1 MRTGGGDAG
10 AGAAAASRAS
20 AAATASAL
28 DATFFGLLRGD
39 CGEAGGLRGTVA
51 SQWPA
56 SGGARSSTMTKP
68 CSMSYFKSLRAAPIA
83 RYCPA
88 VVAVVHRSKFSL
100 RRLRVRAIGA
110 FLAMRLS
117 TSSSGGNVAG
127 GRGGWSMCADAQ
139 THAASTNTNFETLAN
154 KVSCVRVSG
163 RHSTVSNVQASVLS
177 PRMKSLLAR
186 PGRRLNTCPK
196 YPPPKVSRP
205 PYCFYELKIIICK
218 AANLEARNIK
228 YYIPK
233 IKKTRKLS
241 LLKVYATAGARPAA
255 VLY

>member
-10 AGAAAASRAS
+10 AGAAAAAASCAS

-51 SQWPA
+51 SH
-56 SGGARSSTMTKP
+56 SLTTGARSTTMTKP

-83 RYCPA
+83 RYCPV

-139 THAASTNTNFETLAN
+139 THAASTNTNFETHKQSKL
-154 KVSCVRVSG
+154 CPG
-163 RHSTVSNVQASVLS
+163 L
-177 PRMKSLLAR
+177 R
-186 PGRRLNTCPK
+186 PPLNSIERTSKRTITPDEVALGQTRATPK
-196 YPPPKVSRP
+196 YLPKVPYLLRLGDP
-205 PYCFYELKIIICK
+205 P
-218 AANLEARNIK
+218 
-228 YYIPK
+228 
-233 IKKTRKLS
+233 
-241 LLKVYATAGARPAA
+241 TASTN
-255 VLY
+255 

>member
-28 DATFFGLLRGD
+28 DETFFGLLRGD

-51 SQWPA
+51 SHWWPA

-83 RYCPA
+83 RYCPV

-117 TSSSGGNVAG
+117 TSSSGGNG
-127 GRGGWSMCADAQ
+127 GRGFDAACHLASPFSFNLHPGPASSGGRGSM
-139 THAASTNTNFETLAN
+139 
-154 KVSCVRVSG
+154 
-163 RHSTVSNVQASVLS
+163 
-177 PRMKSLLAR
+177 
-186 PGRRLNTCPK
+186 
-196 YPPPKVSRP
+196 
-205 PYCFYELKIIICK
+205 
-218 AANLEARNIK
+218 
-228 YYIPK
+228 
-233 IKKTRKLS
+233 
-241 LLKVYATAGARPAA
+241 
-255 VLY
+255 

>member
-1 MRTGGGDAG
+1 
-10 AGAAAASRAS
+10 
-20 AAATASAL
+20 
-28 DATFFGLLRGD
+28 
-39 CGEAGGLRGTVA
+39 
-51 SQWPA
+51 
-56 SGGARSSTMTKP
+56 
-68 CSMSYFKSLRAAPIA
+68 
-83 RYCPA
+83 
-88 VVAVVHRSKFSL
+88 
-100 RRLRVRAIGA
+100 
-110 FLAMRLS
+110 
-117 TSSSGGNVAG
+117 
-127 GRGGWSMCADAQ
+127 
-139 THAASTNTNFETLAN
+139 
-154 KVSCVRVSG
+154 
-163 RHSTVSNVQASVLS
+163 
-177 PRMKSLLAR
+177 MKSLLAR

>member
-10 AGAAAASRAS
+10 AGAGAAAGSRAP

-28 DATFFGLLRGD
+28 DETFFGLLRGD

-51 SQWPA
+51 SHWWPA

-83 RYCPA
+83 RYCPV

-117 TSSSGGNVAG
+117 TSSSGGNG
-127 GRGGWSMCADAQ
+127 GRGFDAACHLASPFSFNLHPGPASSGGRGSM
-139 THAASTNTNFETLAN
+139 
-154 KVSCVRVSG
+154 
-163 RHSTVSNVQASVLS
+163 
-177 PRMKSLLAR
+177 
-186 PGRRLNTCPK
+186 
-196 YPPPKVSRP
+196 
-205 PYCFYELKIIICK
+205 
-218 AANLEARNIK
+218 
-228 YYIPK
+228 
-233 IKKTRKLS
+233 
-241 LLKVYATAGARPAA
+241 
-255 VLY
+255 